1 MKSLE
6 YRRISCDTFLHGEGD
21 EDDSNLLAPNI
32 RPGLV
37 PNIRACNLPHP
48 RHTTLSTASAA
59 SAVQAATLSG
69 RTTLP
74 LPSTSSASPST
85 LPTVNNEMQR
95 YWLLHT

>member
-6 YRRISCDTFLHGEGD
+6 YRRISCDTFLHEEGD

-48 RHTTLSTASAA
+48 SSRHTTLSIA

-85 LPTVNNEMQR
+85 LPTVDNEMQR